1 MTRRPR
7 TLWTDAMVRELR
19 RLYATGADDS
29 AIGAALN
36 VLPRAVKQRR
46 VKLRLVRMAH
56 SGQERRRI
64 GRRAA

>member
-1 MTRRPR
+1 MRRPR

-29 AIGAALN
+29 AIGAALG
-36 VLPRAVKQRR
+36 VTARAVLCRR
-46 VKLRLVRMAH
+46 SKLRLVKAVHVGR
-56 SGQERRRI
+56 EVRRI